1 MLKRIFDII
10 FSSVVILILSP
21 FLIPVII
28 ILKFTGERYIFYS
41 QKRMGIGGETFD
53 LLKFATMLKD
63 SPNMAGGDITSG
75 NDPRVLPFGRILRK
89 TKINE
94 LPQLFNI
101 FKGDISV
108 VGPRP
113 LTPKNFN
120 YYSDTAKEAISQLR
134 PGLTGIGSIV
144 FRDEESIIANSA
156 KSTVDCYREDISPY
170 KGELEIWYKN
180 NRSFMLD
187 IELIFLTAWVIVFP
201 ESRLYEKLFKGL
213 PERPGALRN

>member
-1 MLKRIFDII
+1 MIKRIFDILSATI
-10 FSSVVILILSP
+10 AIVILSP

-28 ILKFTGERYIFYS
+28 VLKFTGEGYIFYS
-41 QKRMGIGGETFD
+41 QKRVGMGGSHFN
-53 LLKFATMLKD
+53 LLKFATMLVD
-63 SPNMAGGDITSG
+63 SPNMAGGDITMGS
-75 NDPRVLPFGRILRK
+75 DPRVLPFGRILRK

-113 LTPKNFN
+113 LTPKTFS
-120 YYSDTAKEAISQLR
+120 YYPEHIKKEIIELK

-144 FRDEESIIANSA
+144 FRDEESIISR
-156 KSTVDCYREDISPY
+156 STKCHIDCYREDISPY

-180 NRSFMLD
+180 NKSFILD
-187 IELIFLTAWVIVFP
+187 IKLIFLTAWVIVF
-201 ESRLYEKLFKGL
+201 SNSKLYEKILKGL
-213 PERPGALRN
+213 PQKPESLHD

>member
-1 MLKRIFDII
+1 MIKRIFDII
-10 FSSVVILILSP
+10 SSSIAIIVLSP

-28 ILKFTGERYIFYS
+28 VLKFTGEGYIFYT
-41 QKRMGIGGETFD
+41 QKRIGMNGVTFN

-63 SPNMAGGDITSG
+63 SPNMTGGDITMG
-75 NDPRVLPFGRILRK
+75 RDPRVLPFGRILRK

-113 LTPKNFN
+113 LTPSTFAYYPEHVKN
-120 YYSDTAKEAISQLR
+120 SIIDLK

-144 FRDEESIIANSA
+144 FRDEESIISRST
-156 KSTVDCYREDISPY
+156 KSHVDCYREDISPY
-170 KGELEIWYKN
+170 KGELEIWYKKN
-180 NRSFMLD
+180 QSFFLD
-187 IELIFLTAWVIVFP
+187 MKLIFLTAWAVIFSK
-201 ESRLYEKLFKGL
+201 SRLHEKMLNDL
-213 PERPGALRN
+213 PPIPEILL